1 MNEKKTGTGLKRIA
15 IYPISANPPTWGHG
29 DILKRAANHFDHVY
43 WAAAVN
49 TQKKYLFSP
58 EERVQMMEE
67 YVKHYQ
73 LENITV
79 EAYKGSTVRYAE
91 KREAQVIIK
100 GLRNITDF
108 HGELEQSMG
117 NQGINKSIETFYIF
131 AHPHL
136 SALSSSLVR
145 ELALLGED
153 IGSYVPNSV
162 AGMVVEILSRQS
174 TC

>member
-1 MNEKKTGTGLKRIA
+1 MGMKRIA

-29 DILKRAANHFDHVY
+29 DILQRAANYFDHVY

-49 TQKKYLFSP
+49 VQKKYLFSP
-58 EERVQMMEE
+58 EDRVQMMEE

-73 LENITV
+73 LDNVTV
-79 EAYKGSTVRYAE
+79 EAYTGSTVRYAE
-91 KREAQVIIK
+91 KRDAQVIIK
-100 GLRNITDF
+100 GLRNIVDF

-117 NQGINKSIETFYIF
+117 NQGINKSIETFCMF
-131 AHPHL
+131 SHPHL

-153 IGSYVPNSV
+153 IDCYVPSSV
-162 AGMVVEILSRQS
+162 ARMVVEILSRQS
-174 TC
+174 PH

>member
-1 MNEKKTGTGLKRIA
+1 MGMKRIA

-29 DILKRAANHFDHVY
+29 DILQRAAKQFDHVY

-49 TQKKYLFSP
+49 VQKKYLFSP

-73 LENITV
+73 LDNVTV
-79 EAYKGSTVRYAE
+79 EAYRGGTVRYAE
-91 KREAQVIIK
+91 KRKARVIIK
-100 GLRNITDF
+100 GLRNFTDF

-117 NQGINKSIETFYIF
+117 NLGIDNSIETFCMF
-131 AHPHL
+131 SHPHL

-145 ELALLGED
+145 ELSFLGENID
-153 IGSYVPNSV
+153 SYVPSSV
-162 AGMVVEILSRQS
+162 ARMVAEILSRQNS
-174 TC
+174 Y